1 MEIAVDLAAWLR
13 DLGLT
18 RYEQRFRASDIGTDI
33 LADLTERDLEELGIS
48 RGDRKKLLEAI
59 AALRAQACAG
69 AVELGAGDP
78 AAHPGAALVESHG
91 ERRQLTLLFCDL
103 VGSTELSR
111 LDPEDLGGV
120 IHAYQQCCRRV
131 IRRWDGHVANYTGDR
146 VLAYFGWPRAHE
158 DDVERAVRGGLELIE
173 AVGRLRAERVPL
185 AARVGIATGLVM
197 VGDLIGPGAA
207 KEEAVFGET
216 PNLAARL
223 QTLAEPGSVVVADG
237 TRALLGG
244 LFEYREL
251 GMQRLKGFAEP
262 VRCWQVIAERATS
275 RFEALHGARLTPLVG
290 REEEINLLL
299 QRWEQARDGEGQ
311 VVLLSG
317 EPGIG
322 KSRIALGLLE
332 ALADQALLRLRYQCS
347 QFHSQSAL
355 HPVLEHMARAAGI
368 EEADPADRKL
378 AKLKAVLC
386 LGVGQIEEAVLLL
399 APLLSIPIGGRA
411 PPPQLS
417 AERRRNRIREIFLE
431 QLEGLAA
438 RQPLLMLFEDA
449 QWIDPSTS
457 ELLGLAIERIHKLP
471 ILLLVTFRSEFA
483 PPWRGRN
490 VTALSLVGL
499 SRRQILTMVD
509 WVTDAKS
516 LPAEVLERIVE
527 RTDGVPLFV
536 EELTKTVLESGLL
549 ADLGDRYE
557 LAGPPPPLAIPA
569 TLHDSLVARLDRL
582 APVREM
588 AQIGA
593 VIGRDFSHELLAAVV
608 DRPGTELRTALD
620 PLVSSGLVFRRG
632 TPLEATYCFKHALV
646 RDAAY
651 STLLSSRRRQLHARI
666 AGVLEERFPETANTQ
681 PELLAHHCRQA
692 GLMEQAVD
700 YWTKAGQQ
708 SLARS
713 ATLEAVAH
721 LSEGLKALRS
731 LPESPER
738 DRRELDLQVA
748 LARAQFA
755 AKGSAAAETGEA
767 YTRARE
773 LCERIGDTQQLFPV
787 LWGLTVFHVNCG
799 EPGAGRAI
807 AEEML
812 RLAEG
817 QDDVAAQVASH
828 RALSAALYHLG
839 EWTSARRHLERV
851 ILLYDALPQRPPLSL
866 YANDHRAMALAFLAP
881 TLFALGYPD
890 QARARCREALAYGKG
905 LAHPHSLGLVLD
917 ELCRFHSIA
926 HEWETV
932 QDLAQA
938 LVTLST
944 EQGFSYWLAGGHM
957 SGGCALAEL
966 GQLQEGLALYHR
978 GSAVRRVGY
987 PLYLGLL
994 ADAHH
999 RAGEREEA
1007 LRLLTEVLDRVKR
1020 TGESWFEPELH
1031 RRRGEVLSS
1040 LPARDPVG
1048 AETCFRRAIGI
1059 ARGQSAKMFELRAA
1073 VSLARLWAEQGRRAE
1088 AHELLAPV
1096 YGWFTEGFDTSDL
1109 KHGRA
1114 LLDQL
1119 A

>member
-1 MEIAVDLAAWLR
+1 MAAWLR
-13 DLGLT
+13 DLGLA
-18 RYEQRFRASDIGTDI
+18 RYEQRFRASDIDTDI
-33 LADLTERDLEELGIS
+33 LADLTETDLEGLGIS
-48 RGDRKKLLEAI
+48 PSHRKKLLKAI
-59 AALRAQACAG
+59 AALSPQECSG
-69 AVELGAGDP
+69 AVEPTASHL
-78 AAHPGAALVESHG
+78 AAQQPGVLVKFQA
-91 ERRQLTLLFCDL
+91 ERRRLTVLFCDL
-103 VGSTELSR
+103 VGSTELLAG
-111 LDPEDLGGV
+111 LDPEDMGGV

-131 IRRWDGHVANYTGDR
+131 IRRWDGHVAKYTGDR
-146 VLAYFGWPRAHE
+146 VLVYFGWPRAHE
-158 DDVERAVRGGLELIE
+158 DDVERAVRAGLELVG
-173 AVGRLRAERVPL
+173 AVGRLTAYGAPL

-197 VGDLIGPGAA
+197 IGDPIGQRAE
-207 KEEAVFGET
+207 KQEAVVGET
-216 PNLAARL
+216 PNLAARV
-223 QTLAEPGSVVVADG
+223 QTLAEPGTVVVAEG
-237 TRALLGG
+237 TRDLAGG
-244 LFEYREL
+244 LFEYRDL

-262 VRCWQVIAERATS
+262 LRCWRVVAESAAEG
-275 RFEALHGARLTPLVG
+275 RFEARHGARLTPLVG

-299 QRWEQARDGEGQ
+299 RRWEQARDGAGQ

-322 KSRIALGLLE
+322 KSRIALGLRE
-332 ALADQALLRLRYQCS
+332 ALGREAPIRLRYQCS
-347 QFHSQSAL
+347 PFHSRSAL
-355 HPVLEHMARAAGI
+355 HPVLEQMARAAGI
-368 EEADPADRKL
+368 KDTDPADLKL
-378 AKLKAVLC
+378 AKLETVLAM
-386 LGVGQIEEAVLLL
+386 GTEQVEEAILLL
-399 APLLSIPIGGRA
+399 APLLSIPTGGRG

-417 AERRRNRIREIFLE
+417 AERRRQRTGEILLE

-438 RQPLLMLFEDA
+438 RQPLLMIFEDA
-449 QWIDPSTS
+449 QWVDPSTS

-471 ILLLVTFRSEFA
+471 VLLLVTFRSDFA

-499 SRRQILTMVD
+499 SRRQILAMVD
-509 WVTDAKS
+509 WITDAKS

-549 ADLGDRYE
+549 ADVGDRYE

-582 APVREM
+582 GPVKEV

-593 VIGRDFSHELLAAVV
+593 VIGRDFSHALLAAAV
-608 DRPGTELRTALD
+608 DHPGTELRTALD
-620 PLVSSGLVFRRG
+620 QLVASGLVFRRG
-632 TPLEATYCFKHALV
+632 TPLEATYGFKHALV

-651 STLLSSRRRQLHARI
+651 STLLRSRRRQLHARI

-681 PELLAHHCRQA
+681 PELLAHHCVQA

-700 YWTKAGQQ
+700 YWTKAGQL

-713 ATLEAVAH
+713 ATLEAVAQ
-721 LSEGLKALRS
+721 LSGGLKALRS
-731 LPESPER
+731 LPESSER
-738 DRRELDLQVA
+738 YRRELDLQVA
-748 LARAQFA
+748 LGGAQLA
-755 AKGSAAAETGEA
+755 AKGSAAAETGQA

-773 LCERIGDTQQLFPV
+773 LCERLGDTQQLFPV
-787 LWGLTVFHVNCG
+787 LWGLTIFHINCG

-839 EWTSARRHLERV
+839 EWTSACRHLERV
-851 ILLYDALPQRPPLSL
+851 ILLYDALPKRPPPSL
-866 YANDHRAMALAFLAP
+866 YAVDHRAMALAFLAP

-890 QARARCREALAYGKG
+890 QARARCREALAYGRE
-905 LAHPHSLGLVLD
+905 LAHPHSLALVLD
-917 ELCRFHSIA
+917 ELCEFHAVA

-932 QDLAQA
+932 QDLAQD
-938 LVTLST
+938 LVALST
-944 EQGFSYWLAGGHM
+944 EQGFSYWLAGGHV
-957 SGGCALAEL
+957 SSGCALAEL
-966 GQLQEGLALYHR
+966 GQIQEGLALYHR

-994 ADAHH
+994 AEAHH
-999 RAGEREEA
+999 KAGELEEA

-1020 TGESWFEPELH
+1020 TGECWFEPELH
-1031 RRRGEVLSS
+1031 RLRGEVLSS
-1040 LPARDPVG
+1040 LPGRDPVG
-1048 AETCFRRAIGI
+1048 AEACFQRAIAI

-1073 VSLARLWAEQGRRAE
+1073 ASLARLWAEQGRRAE
-1088 AHELLAPV
+1088 AHQLLAPV
-1096 YGWFTEGFDTSDL
+1096 YGWFTEGFDTADL
-1109 KHGRA
+1109 KCAKA